1 MNKTDWFG
9 LILSMLIGVVVTS
22 LVCVYLFHGLYKYRS
37 LEDALEEVS
46 QHPYDEFTYN
56 CVNFSQDA
64 VKQLQENNISSSIII
79 GYKEG
84 ETFNHAFIGVWIDP
98 QTTEFV
104 TEYNYI
110 KTKTK

>member
-1 MNKTDWFG
+1 MNNKRIWIE
-9 LILSMLIGVVVTS
+9 LILSMLIGSIITS
-22 LVCVYLFHGLYKYRS
+22 MIFVHFYYGLYKYRP
-37 LEDALEEVS
+37 LEDTLEQIS
-46 QHPYDEFTYN
+46 QHSYTDNYDCT
-56 CVNFSQDA
+56 NFSEDA